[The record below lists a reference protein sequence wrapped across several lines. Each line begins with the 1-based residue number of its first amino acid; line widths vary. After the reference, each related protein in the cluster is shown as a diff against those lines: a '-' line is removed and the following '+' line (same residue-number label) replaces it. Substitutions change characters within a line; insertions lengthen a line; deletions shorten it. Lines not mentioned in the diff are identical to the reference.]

1 MVNEAEILNKINN
14 LIQIGTISEV
24 KSNKALARVDLMGR
38 VTDFL
43 PVLSQSN
50 TFKKHY
56 IPARVGEQVVVLAPF
71 GEASGGVIL
80 RGVYNKQTKEP
91 SANTTQDIQEYEDG
105 TKVTY
110 DSNAREL
117 KIEASN
123 KINIICKS
131 ATVTANSVDI
141 TATTSNTGDVT
152 INGNLTVSQLITGQ
166 GGLAISGGS
175 GASVSGNINLTGE
188 ISDSKGN
195 LTSHTH
201 NDSDGG
207 VLNAR

>member
-1 MVNEAEILNKINN
+1 MNEAEIVNKINN

-24 KSNKALARVDLMGR
+24 KSDKALARVSLLGR

-50 TFKKHY
+50 AFKKHY

-80 RGVYNKQTKEP
+80 RGVYNTKTKEP
-91 SANTTQDIQEYEDG
+91 SANTSKEVQEYEDG
-105 TKVTY
+105 TKISY
-110 DSNAREL
+110 DSSAKEL
-117 KIEASN
+117 KIEASD
-123 KINIICKS
+123 KINIICQS
-131 ATVTANSVDI
+131 ATVTANNVDI

-152 INGNLTVSQLITGQ
+152 INGSLTVSQLITGQ

-175 GASVSGNINLTGE
+175 GASVSGNINLTGD
-188 ISDSKGN
+188 ISDSRGN

-207 VLNAR
+207 VSNAR